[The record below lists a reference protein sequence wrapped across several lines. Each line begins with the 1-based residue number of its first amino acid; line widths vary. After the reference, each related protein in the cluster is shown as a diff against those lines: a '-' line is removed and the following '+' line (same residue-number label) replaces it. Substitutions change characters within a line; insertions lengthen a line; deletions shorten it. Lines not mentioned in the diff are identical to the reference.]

1 MTITLTYYV
10 TFGPGDSSEWLDWE
24 VELTPEEETAI
35 IEGTI
40 RAME

>member
-1 MTITLTYYV
+1 MTITLNYYV
-10 TFGPGDSSEWLDWE
+10 TFGLGHSNEWTDWE